1 MGCCNGGSNPVED
14 LATFNVL
21 RAWTTHFACCSEW
34 NPKGPHTYHPTHLKP
49 IVCTISGF
57 PRIKSVGPEG
67 ERCSYPRTGP
77 PAPAVTKHCLTGR
90 IGAVSPQYRQGY
102 VKLGEPGSIDI
113 SCDGAPLNRK
123 EPHLPVSATVD
134 RGTTPPR
141 ISRGRPR
148 SDQGTYRTSP
158 DKISPG
164 LGEPS
169 PTNISCVKAPPIW
182 TESPPRIS
190 HGRPRSDR
198 GIGHFSTEL
207 VPTCWGN
214 QVRSIT
220 AVPKHR
226 PIEKT
231 KAHRTSHGKSSNS
244 T

>member
-21 RAWTTHFACCSEW
+21 RAWTTHFAFCSEW

-57 PRIKSVGPEG
+57 PRIKSVGPEE

-90 IGAVSPQYRQGY
+90 TGDVSPQYRQVTLRWGNRAQ
-102 VKLGEPGSIDI
+102 SI
-113 SCDGAPLNRK
+113 SAVMGAPLNRK

-141 ISRGRPR
+141 ISRGRPK
-148 SDQGTYRTSP
+148 SDRGTYRTSP

-169 PTNISCVKAPPIW
+169 PTKISCAKAPPIW

-220 AVPKHR
+220 AVPEHR
-226 PIEKT
+226 PPKKT
-231 KAHRTSHGKSSNS
+231 KLTSPAMVNRVP

>member
-1 MGCCNGGSNPVED
+1 MGHRLIERD
-14 LATFNVL
+14 
-21 RAWTTHFACCSEW
+21 
-34 NPKGPHTYHPTHLKP
+34 HT
-49 IVCTISGF
+49 S
-57 PRIKSVGPEG
+57 
-67 ERCSYPRTGP
+67 
-77 PAPAVTKHCLTGR
+77 
-90 IGAVSPQYRQGY
+90 
-102 VKLGEPGSIDI
+102 
-113 SCDGAPLNRK
+113 
-123 EPHLPVSATVD
+123 
-134 RGTTPPR
+134 R

-148 SDQGTYRTSP
+148 SDRGTYRTSP

-169 PTNISCVKAPPIW
+169 PTNISCVKALPIW

-231 KAHRTSHGKSSNS
+231 KAHRTSH
-244 T
+244 

>member
-57 PRIKSVGPEG
+57 PRIKSVGPEE
-67 ERCSYPRTGP
+67 ERS
-77 PAPAVTKHCLTGR
+77 
-90 IGAVSPQYRQGY
+90 
-102 VKLGEPGSIDI
+102 
-113 SCDGAPLNRK
+113 
-123 EPHLPVSATVD
+123 
-134 RGTTPPR
+134 
-141 ISRGRPR
+141 R
-148 SDQGTYRTSP
+148 SDRGTYRTSP

-169 PTNISCVKAPPIW
+169 PTNISCAKAPPIW
-182 TESPPRIS
+182 KESPPRIS

-198 GIGHFSTEL
+198 GKGHFSTEL

-220 AVPKHR
+220 AVPEHR
-226 PIEKT
+226 PTEKT
-231 KAHRTSHGKSSNS
+231 EAHLTSHDHLNPVSDQTQPEDPSLVTLAGYTIARKKKAKVMEQKTSGSVNDTS
-244 T
+244 IRCRSPITPGTGW

>member
-134 RGTTPPR
+134 RDQAPP
-141 ISRGRPR
+141 SRGNR
-148 SDQGTYRTSP
+148 
-158 DKISPG
+158 
-164 LGEPS
+164 
-169 PTNISCVKAPPIW
+169 APPISAVMGHRLIERDHTSPYQPW
-182 TESPPRIS
+182 QTEVRSRDVPHQSRQDLTGPGGAEPNQHQLRQSTAYLDRVASPYQPRQTEV
-190 HGRPRSDR
+190 RPRD
-198 GIGHFSTEL
+198 
-207 VPTCWGN
+207 
-214 QVRSIT
+214 
-220 AVPKHR
+220 
-226 PIEKT
+226 
-231 KAHRTSHGKSSNS
+231 
-244 T
+244 